1 MTDGMSLREYQRLSE
16 RTMCIE
22 RGPSALL
29 PNFAMGLAGETG
41 ELVDL
46 LKKNLFHGHKLEL
59 AKAEKELGDVLFY
72 VAGICSVLGL
82 QLDVVAAANVE
93 KLRQRYPSGF
103 TQEASIN
110 RVDP

>member
-1 MTDGMSLREYQRLSE
+1 
-16 RTMCIE
+16 
-22 RGPSALL
+22 
-29 PNFAMGLAGETG
+29 MGLAGETG

-93 KLRQRYPSGF
+93 KLRRSVTHPASR
-103 TQEASIN
+103 QEASIN